1 MTPQW
6 SKLLSREGVDATT
19 MSGADIYFIDS
30 VRKFTRT
37 KQELFFT
44 YFQGKKFSHY
54 IGVDSQ
60 ALGRSLYKKYFNSP
74 AQIIRYYREG
84 QVLKKRI
91 QRESSR
97 FSSILEHGGTKAER
111 VKAFQEF
118 RKEFL
123 NITKI
128 YNILSYLSIEAWQ
141 GDCNTILTRLLDK
154 ASLSAN
160 EREKILHSV
169 YHPWKKTAII
179 KIQDDLQKGVSVATL
194 AGRYQFL
201 RSWSVIWY
209 RPIDEAWVKNMAP
222 KMLQEETRSYSFGQL
237 VKILHP
243 NKFEA
248 DFLKLAPY
256 IIFFKDWRD
265 DLRRY
270 HAFAWT
276 FLWEALAKKFDC
288 APFDF
293 GYLTLDEI
301 KACLTNDALPVESI
315 AIRKIQPYVLATQG
329 KKLQIIAHEKIS
341 VRQVKI
347 VQALEGQ
354 SQTAGTVT
362 GLVAQTGKITGA
374 VLVLNSFHD
383 IKKMEDGRI
392 PLIPIIFPPCNAPP
406 LLLPMKAG

>member
-1 MTPQW
+1 M
-6 SKLLSREGVDATT
+6 
-19 MSGADIYFIDS
+19 
-30 VRKFTRT
+30 
-37 KQELFFT
+37 
-44 YFQGKKFSHY
+44 
-54 IGVDSQ
+54 
-60 ALGRSLYKKYFNSP
+60 
-74 AQIIRYYREG
+74 
-84 QVLKKRI
+84 
-91 QRESSR
+91 
-97 FSSILEHGGTKAER
+97 
-111 VKAFQEF
+111 
-118 RKEFL
+118 
-123 NITKI
+123 
-128 YNILSYLSIEAWQ
+128 SIEAWQ

-276 FLWEALAKKFDC
+276 FSFPICHK
-288 APFDF
+288 
-293 GYLTLDEI
+293 
-301 KACLTNDALPVESI
+301 
-315 AIRKIQPYVLATQG
+315 
-329 KKLQIIAHEKIS
+329 
-341 VRQVKI
+341 
-347 VQALEGQ
+347 
-354 SQTAGTVT
+354 VT
-362 GLVAQTGKITGA
+362 
-374 VLVLNSFHD
+374 
-383 IKKMEDGRI
+383 
-392 PLIPIIFPPCNAPP
+392 P
-406 LLLPMKAG
+406 